1 MSVFKALQTGDVVIG
16 RIQTVSEGIFPA
28 AASEWSVFTTASNQ
42 VVTTGSSFLDPRS
55 GLYYYDVYSADPD
68 SSDTAESL
76 FDVSYGHAAG
86 TGSSDLDRTKYKIY
100 PTKAVYSQYKNLI
113 LTPDDT
119 YFTFTSGSGTSAVSL
134 DSQDI
139 YVINFSTNKTKE
151 QIDPGLLEFT
161 LSGSNGNFTFV
172 DDSPN
177 QSTKKSV
184 YNIVSGSLETD
195 SADPVVGEPKGYG
208 LFYPQLGV
216 VVLNPT
222 TIADLVGSNL
232 TPEDGGGSVYALN
245 HAKLFESIKLGA
257 TNTSMKARS
266 SEYIPSRQFFI
277 RVKNNEFNYSNNPTF
292 VYNDTE
298 TGNATDEGKLRFSEF
313 YNDPH
318 VYITSVGLYDDNNEL
333 IAVAKL
339 SQPLEKTFD
348 SEALIKIKLDI

>member
-1 MSVFKALQTGDVVIG
+1 MSVFKSLQTGDVVIG
-16 RIQTVSEGIFPA
+16 RIQTVSAGIFPA
-28 AASEWSVFTTASNQ
+28 EASEWSVFSTSSTQ
-42 VVTTGSSFLDPRS
+42 VLTTGSSYLDPKS
-55 GLYYYDVYSADPD
+55 GLYYYQAYSANPELD
-68 SSDTAESL
+68 DTAEAI
-76 FDVSYGHAAG
+76 FDVSYGHTAG
-86 TGSSDLDRTKYKIY
+86 TGSSDLDRTKYKIF

-113 LTPDDT
+113 LTPDDA
-119 YFTFTSGSGTSAVSL
+119 YFSFQSGSGTNSTFV
-134 DSQDI
+134 DSPEI

-161 LSGSNGNFTFV
+161 ISGDNGDFTFV

-177 QSTKKSV
+177 QTTKKSV

-195 SADPVVGEPKGYG
+195 SSAPVVGSPSGLG

-216 VVLNPT
+216 VVLNAQT
-222 TIADLVGSNL
+222 LSTLVGSNL
-232 TPEDGGGSVYALN
+232 AGTDGGASDYALN
-245 HAKLFESIKLGA
+245 HVKLYESLRDGA
-257 TNTSMKARS
+257 QVKTMKARS

-277 RVKNNEFNYSNNPTF
+277 RVKNNEFNYSNNPSF
-292 VYNDTE
+292 IYNDSE
-298 TGNATDEGKLRFSEF
+298 TGNSSDEGKLRFSDF

-318 VYITSVGLYDDNNEL
+318 VYITSVGLYDDSNEL